1 MYQAGV
7 VDRDDRAEHARSKSL
22 GVPTDMLSRLLDR
35 ASSGDHSQN
44 VLLKLRRHVA
54 LVPAPVR
61 VLAPPC

>member
-1 MYQAGV
+1 
-7 VDRDDRAEHARSKSL
+7 
-22 GVPTDMLSRLLDR
+22 MLSRLLDR

-61 VLAPPC
+61 VFAPPC